1 MGIYTVTASLYYMAM
16 AILPSR
22 NFKIPRNSISLAVI
36 VVVLCIITIP
46 VSLLTAS
53 QYNAMTSAI
62 QAAAVVPA
70 VAIAALALNRDS
82 RDKRVDR
89 VLDLHREYNS
99 GELKDAKK
107 RLGTHLREHGVNGHV
122 RPTTHEEL
130 RDDPTLSRYSSISDH
145 DPRSDATEILYFF
158 ERVNAARTARTV
170 DELLLVEL
178 ICRSAAWW
186 SLAIKDSIDQ
196 VPRAPLRELA
206 DWGNAFALANQGR
219 YTSLR
224 SWGQNRRREFG
235 EHVID
240 PADIYNAS
248 GSRTPNTSP

>member
-1 MGIYTVTASLYYMAM
+1 MPLFSSPKLSPYGLGIII
-16 AILPSR
+16 IL
-22 NFKIPRNSISLAVI
+22 L
-36 VVVLCIITIP
+36 VLCVLVIP

-53 QYNAMTSAI
+53 QYSAMASAI

-89 VLDLHREYNS
+89 VLDLHREFNS

-107 RLGTHLREHGVNGHV
+107 RLSVHLREHGVDRHV

-130 RDDPTLSRYSSISDH
+130 RDDPVLSKYSSAHDH
-145 DPRSDATEILYFF
+145 SPRSDATEILRFF
-158 ERVNAARTARTV
+158 ERVNAVRTARSV
-170 DELLLVEL
+170 DEPLLVEL
-178 ICRSAAWW
+178 ICRDATWW
-186 SLAIKDSIDQ
+186 DLAIRDSSDQ

-206 DWGNAFALANQGR
+206 DWANKFALDNQGK

-224 SWGQNRRREFG
+224 NWGQNRSREFG
-235 EHVID
+235 EYSI
-240 PADIYNAS
+240 NAEAL
-248 GSRTPNTSP
+248 RTPVQNIPQ